1 MHSRLATWFAG
12 STVWI
17 LLRIYCCVRK
27 WTGLWSIRQSRYK
40 HLREYLW
47 CVSHKGQHEARRI
60 FFLSFSSQQYVV
72 VVQLQSPV
80 QLFVTPWTSAWQ
92 ALLSFT
98 ISLSL
103 LTRMSIKS
111 VMPSNHLIL
120 CHPLLLCL
128 QSFPASE
135 FFQMSQFF
143 SSGGQSIRGSAS
155 ASVLPVNNQDC
166 FPLGWTGLMSSESKG
181 LSRVFSNTKVQKHQF
196 FSTQLSL

>member
-1 MHSRLATWFAG
+1 M
-12 STVWI
+12 
-17 LLRIYCCVRK
+17 
-27 WTGLWSIRQSRYK
+27 
-40 HLREYLW
+40 
-47 CVSHKGQHEARRI
+47 
-60 FFLSFSSQQYVV
+60 SFNSQKYVV

-103 LTRMSIKS
+103 LTRMSIES

-135 FFQMSQFF
+135 FFQMSQLF
-143 SSGGQSIRGSAS
+143 SSGGQSIGVSVS
-155 ASVLPVNNQDC
+155 TSVLPMNSS
-166 FPLGWTGLMSSESKG
+166 GWWWLISS
-181 LSRVFSNTKVQKHQF
+181 VFLTRTSCHKTTHANSYYGAWPGWAVSVSVLRLTLPF
-196 FSTQLSL
+196 